1 MAGGHAFDALR
12 LFCLFLFLSSTLHK
26 ETSPNDSALVFYPR
40 FSILHRRSAAL
51 KLPAV
56 KESKRGLL
64 FLALPFNNHVTLS
77 AYFAICCDVSSNP
90 GPEIKLSSLQRYSRH
105 ELLDI
110 GESLRCSESRFA
122 IDSSIVQDLQLNGL
136 FHQPISTWPVNT
148 ISDYDRQLIPTLIS
162 TSVGSNHEHR
172 NSVNFANLI
181 EVPLVNN
188 YSYCS
193 RITTRITS
201 RSFVPLK
208 GINSRNQLKL
218 IKVNTS
224 VGSRL
229 SHSRLRMATWNIRS
243 LNKKAA
249 PVCDLVIS
257 KRIDIL
263 ALNETWLSSYT
274 NSDPTVANIISTLQD
289 YNFVHHPRSS
299 RSGGGVGVLLKS
311 SLKVKRNESHTF
323 NSFEYLDLFIT
334 SGSSSFRLLCIYR
347 PPPSK
352 KNKLTTTLFLD
363 EFSVL
368 VQDLAIAT
376 ETVIITG
383 DFNFHVERPDAN
395 AMKFLDILDAGGFD
409 QNVRGITHKHGHT
422 LDLIITRQGDLIK
435 TDPPKIVNGCF
446 DISDH
451 LPITCDVYIQKPPPT
466 KKEISYRNLRNIDIE
481 AWHNDLEKALSNP
494 VSPINDV
501 NTACGHFNQTLLHTM
516 DKHAPIR
523 TRLVTL
529 RPYAPWFDR
538 STTR

>member
-1 MAGGHAFDALR
+1 MHP
-12 LFCLFLFLSSTLHK
+12 CHSSQ
-26 ETSPNDSALVFYPR
+26 
-40 FSILHRRSAAL
+40 HREG
-51 KLPAV
+51 V
-56 KESKRGLL
+56 RGIG
-64 FLALPFNNHVTLS
+64 T
-77 AYFAICCDVSSNP
+77 
-90 GPEIKLSSLQRYSRH
+90 

-122 IDSSIVQDLQLNGL
+122 IDLSIVQDLQLNGL
-136 FHQPISTWPVNT
+136 FHQPISTWPMNT

-162 TSVGSNHEHR
+162 TPVGSNHEHQ

-208 GINSRNQLKL
+208 GINSRNQLNL

-229 SHSRLRMATWNIRS
+229 SHSRLRLATWNIRS
-243 LNKKAA
+243 LNKKAV

-311 SLKVKRNESHTF
+311 SLKVKCNESHTF

-352 KNKLTTTLFLD
+352 KNKLTTTLFFD

-466 KKEISYRNLRNIDIE
+466 KKRD
-481 AWHNDLEKALSNP
+481 
-494 VSPINDV
+494 
-501 NTACGHFNQTLLHTM
+501 
-516 DKHAPIR
+516 
-523 TRLVTL
+523 
-529 RPYAPWFDR
+529 
-538 STTR
+538 